1 MLLELNRTES
11 KSIFN
16 AQINAEE
23 IRVGYF
29 ANLHC
34 MCLGVKSI
42 ERANVYREKKIDFS
56 VHGSKFV
63 NF

>member
-1 MLLELNRTES
+1 MLLELNRTEN

-34 MCLGVKSI
+34 MGLGGKSI
-42 ERANVYREKKIDFS
+42 ERANVYREKK
-56 VHGSKFV
+56 
-63 NF
+63 